1 MRIIWD
7 KKNSVFKK
15 SIISLV
21 IFICF
26 LIFLYFGTIT
36 VSKSSR
42 NETKQTLENAV
53 RRAVIQ
59 CYAIEGM
66 YPPNIEYLENHYGLI
81 IDHNNYVVHYE
92 AFASNILPDISVIS
106 LYD

>member
-1 MRIIWD
+1 MKIIWD
-7 KKNSVFKK
+7 KKNAVFKK
-15 SIISLV
+15 SIISLA

-26 LIFLYFGTIT
+26 LIFLYFGTMN
-36 VSKSSR
+36 VSESSR

-81 IDHNNYVVHYE
+81 IDHNNYIVHYE